1 MLHILFAWH
10 QPFTNDEGA
19 YLYDIKVLLSGSL
32 PAGDVLTKTPG
43 SVLVFAVGEY
53 ISHYS
58 LFAARGMAVLVSM
71 ATAVPLFF
79 IARSIATKR
88 AGYYAV
94 LFWLLGPGPIIFNT
108 LGHTQVVAS
117 FFLACSLSLWIVG
130 IRNKRQFF
138 WLLVWSGVSFGLAFA
153 TRKIAIALVAPYV
166 VSLFLYRSKKLFVS
180 YILRSWAVGA
190 GALCVVWI
198 IGIYLAYGSGG
209 VWHMVGGG
217 YGSIAAQ
224 HMLQPSS
231 VVSWGGTSERFFL
244 TIIRAGAIYAIGIG
258 VFLGIVGTTISAKAG
273 QAYGR
278 VTWGIV
284 ALIACGISSIAFHD
298 SIALGML
305 WGVAAGYFFW
315 LTFRPPHI
323 SVPASL
329 YSVPASYLGGLVV
342 LYACWP
348 VLLAEYIGDFLVPA
362 TLLCAFVVA
371 SYASHVK
378 MTALMLAVASLG
390 SVISMHYTYK
400 HSWTGM
406 FLREAIYSAA
416 QTMTQVI
423 PLRDSVFTAAV
434 IIPYVSGHAVPFHI
448 AHPQWYRYEFI
459 LEKDRDI
466 FLPPLSVLQSEVSRS
481 VHWKIEEQLTEY
493 SYGKKVE
500 ENWAL
505 EYTIPNNTVYRDN
518 PIRVYSKVAG
528 EGKSR

>member
-1 MLHILFAWH
+1 MHILFAWH

-19 YLYDIKVLLSGSL
+19 YLYDAKVLLSGNL

-43 SVLVFAVGEY
+43 SVFVFAVGEC
-53 ISHYS
+53 ISRYS

-79 IARSIATKR
+79 IARSIATQR

-108 LGHTQVVAS
+108 FGHTEVVAS
-117 FFLACSLSLWIVG
+117 FFSACSLAFLLIG
-130 IRNKRQFF
+130 IQKKRTVVHY
-138 WLLVWSGVSFGLAFA
+138 LVWSGVCFAFAFA
-153 TRKIAIALVAPYV
+153 TRKTAIVLVAPYI
-166 VSLFLYRSKKLFVS
+166 VSLFLYRGREVS
-180 YILRSWAVGA
+180 VKSVLRSWMLGA
-190 GALCVVWI
+190 GGVYCLWLIA
-198 IGIYLAYGSGG
+198 IGVAYGTGG
-209 VWHMVGGG
+209 VWQMIGGG
-217 YGSIAAQ
+217 YGDIIVQRAFHPHTIA
-224 HMLQPSS
+224 
-231 VVSWGGTSERFFL
+231 SWGGSSERFFL
-244 TIIRAGAIYAIGIG
+244 TIIRAGTVYGIGLG
-258 VFLGIVGTTISAKAG
+258 VFLGIVGTAISAKAG

-305 WGVAAGYFFW
+305 WGVVAGYFFW
-315 LTFRPPHI
+315 SIFRPPHI
-323 SVPASL
+323 PVPASL

-348 VLLAEYIGDFLVPA
+348 ALLAEYIGDFLVPA

-400 HSWTGM
+400 HPWTGM

-459 LEKDRDI
+459 SEKDRDI

-500 ENWAL
+500 ENWTL